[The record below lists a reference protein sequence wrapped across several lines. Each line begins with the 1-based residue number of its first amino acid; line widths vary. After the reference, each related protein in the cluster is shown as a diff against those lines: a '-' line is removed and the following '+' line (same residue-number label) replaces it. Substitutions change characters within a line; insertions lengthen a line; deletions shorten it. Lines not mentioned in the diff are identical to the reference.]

1 MRELILKSLI
11 KKQEERIP
19 TLRERVVGY
28 RVNYYYPDMLAYYTW
43 VHTVKRFLWEYFTG
57 DESAEEFCKLSKESI
72 SLEQQEELLAILN
85 AIAALPTI
93 IKKDIQMK
101 NEKETNI
108 VVNVSN
114 NNTQS
119 QNQEQSMIVQQFLDA
134 FRDELTGRQ
143 LKELKSVIEE
153 AGNDLQKAKPNIIA
167 KLMEFGGNVA
177 SNILAT
183 LLTNSAF
190 GLCL

>member
-85 AIAALPTI
+85 AIAVLPTI

-119 QNQEQSMIVQQFLDA
+119 QNQSIIITCDKEFPKPRSGILPKLKASCYTIITGVLVDVLGDLD
-134 FRDELTGRQ
+134 FWQWLHYHLEL
-143 LKELKSVIEE
+143 
-153 AGNDLQKAKPNIIA
+153 
-167 KLMEFGGNVA
+167 
-177 SNILAT
+177 ILGCI
-183 LLTNSAF
+183 LL
-190 GLCL
+190 